1 MRPSCSLHSL
11 PASPDPW
18 SLRYTHRGSTRAEV
32 RVWLTKIQNL
42 LTTYSVFAFKPL
54 SPARL
59 TSPPCTKLL
68 ASRVA
73 PGPDCPP
80 QLRVL
85 QGFPSRVGTS
95 ARRPRGL
102 DCSLATPAGRRGLP
116 ETSPEAF
123 LHPAQEGELGAQD
136 RCRRRQQERLGTL
149 N

>member
-1 MRPSCSLHSL
+1 MYETSGV
-11 PASPDPW
+11 A
-18 SLRYTHRGSTRAEV
+18 RGSA
-32 RVWLTKIQNL
+32 
-42 LTTYSVFAFKPL
+42 
-54 SPARL
+54 
-59 TSPPCTKLL
+59 
-68 ASRVA
+68 
-73 PGPDCPP
+73 PDCPP

-149 N
+149 NLKKKKKVVSTEECVEFSNQYVVRLKLV

>member
-11 PASPDPW
+11 PPTPDHW
-18 SLRYTHRGSTRAEV
+18 SLGNALRGSTQAEV

-59 TSPPCTKLL
+59 TSPTCTKLL

-73 PGPDCPP
+73 PGRLPTAASGSPGP
-80 QLRVL
+80 GL
-85 QGFPSRVGTS
+85 PSRVGAS

-123 LHPAQEGELGAQD
+123 LHPPQEGELGAQD
-136 RCRRRQQERLGTL
+136 RCRKRQ
-149 N
+149 